1 MLRYREVKECNTT
14 LKPLVEKVPPQK
26 EFCSLFSW
34 ERVTRRR
41 ELPFLL
47 EHSYKSSDAFDVTL
61 VNHLDYNRLHLLERS
76 FTNWDGP
83 ASIAIQVTE
92 SQVQG
97 VMDFLL
103 NSEILRDRRN
113 VSYHLLFKI
122 GPSYAINPLRAL
134 GHKFVSTPYVFYG
147 DIDYVS
153 SHGMYIRQ

>member
-1 MLRYREVKECNTT
+1 MKNRPKTHGLCALPHENHCWSSDWITLHSFHTGIDGFSRVITYLRCSDNNRALTT
-14 LKPLVEKVPPQK
+14 LEC
-26 EFCSLFSW
+26 FCSAV
-34 ERVTRRR
+34 E
-41 ELPFLL
+41 E
-47 EHSYKSSDAFDVTL
+47 YGA
-61 VNHLDYNRLHLLERS
+61 
-76 FTNWDGP
+76 

-147 DIDYVS
+147 DVDYVS
-153 SHGMYIRQ
+153 SHGMYTAMKENLKG